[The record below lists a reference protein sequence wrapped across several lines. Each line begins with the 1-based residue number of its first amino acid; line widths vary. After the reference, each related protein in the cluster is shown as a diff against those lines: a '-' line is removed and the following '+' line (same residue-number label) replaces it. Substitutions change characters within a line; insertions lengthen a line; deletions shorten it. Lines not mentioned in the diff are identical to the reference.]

1 MGNNTIISHYFHI
14 ILSLT
19 IYLKVYDVKRICVI
33 TLNLKIILI
42 KFTDIRYK
50 KHQVQYKMKFTF

>member
-1 MGNNTIISHYFHI
+1 MGNNTILSHYFHI

-33 TLNLKIILI
+33 TSNLKIVLI

-50 KHQVQYKMKFTF
+50 KQG